1 MSTAELKL
9 DLINKI
15 TKLTEVR
22 IMEEIQKLLD
32 FEADKNATIQKDWW
46 DEISD
51 AEKKSIEIGIEQADA
66 GKLNPHS
73 QAREIYVKTI

>member
-22 IMEEIQKLLD
+22 IIEEMQKLLD
-32 FEADKNATIQKDWW
+32 FESEKGVFRL
-46 DEISD
+46 SD
-51 AEKKSIEIGIEQADA
+51 AQRKRILDAKDDDLLSEEDANLEIEEWLKEK
-66 GKLNPHS
+66 
-73 QAREIYVKTI
+73 